1 MWKYSK
7 GLVGFKL
14 YTELLEYMDSNQFYS
29 IINPNESISI
39 GACAVIINCQQEV
52 LLEKRADNGYWGLP
66 GGSVDPGESVSEA
79 LVREVF
85 EETGLTVEIIKLVGI
100 YSDPREYSIMTY
112 PDGSIIHY
120 VSITFYCKPVTG
132 TITCSSESL
141 DIQYFNVNVIPK
153 RMMIAHR
160 IRLEDAMASSIH
172 PIIK

>member
-1 MWKYSK
+1 MNTSGGKLSK
-7 GLVGFKL
+7 VFGSFK
-14 YTELLEYMDSNQFYS
+14 DSTGKK
-29 IINPNESISI
+29 INKAPESISI

-100 YSDPREYSIMTY
+100 YSDPREYSIMRY

-141 DIQYFNVNVIPK
+141 DVQYFNVNIIPK